1 MAAADKHGK
10 ESRTAFRTNV
20 EYALFSLLYKW
31 VRSLSLRRG
40 YALSKLLMR
49 MLFRI
54 DFLHARRTVSHILHA
69 GVAQDREQAVELAK
83 RSFEESGKL
92 IVEIAKCDQLFKQEN
107 FIVNA
112 PEATRKYLLGGDFKG
127 MIMVTA
133 HYGNWEL
140 AGGAIA
146 TALNSRM
153 TSLMRHFSN
162 PKIGELFLR
171 TRATANHVLV
181 DKRRGVRPLLK
192 ALHNHEIATMLI
204 DQHASGREGVVCEFF
219 GHPARVHMTPAL
231 LHLRTGIPILPE
243 VNTRL
248 PGEEFR
254 FEMTCGE
261 LIRYTPTGDKRRDVA
276 LLTQKCISALEE
288 LIRRHPEQWLWAP
301 RHWLDI
307 DRSCAAEYA
316 DWKPGHTA
324 GKDAVTPLR

>member
-1 MAAADKHGK
+1 MAEKHGS
-10 ESRTAFRTNV
+10 ESRTAFRINL
-20 EYALFSLLYKW
+20 EYALFCVLYKW
-31 VRSLSLRRG
+31 VRSLSLHRG
-40 YALSKLLMR
+40 YALTKVLMR
-49 MLFRI
+49 MLFYV
-54 DFLHARRTVSHILHA
+54 DPVHAHRTVRHILHA
-69 GVAQDREQAVELAK
+69 GVVKDRAAAAALAK

-92 IVEIAKCDQLFKQEN
+92 LVEIIKCDQLFKQEN

-112 PEATRKYLLGGDFKG
+112 SEKTREYLFGDDFKG
-127 MIMVTA
+127 LILVTA

-146 TALNSRM
+146 TALHSRM

-162 PKIGELFLR
+162 PKVGELILNNR
-171 TRATANHVLV
+171 RAPNHILA

-192 ALHNHEIATMLI
+192 ALNNREIATMLI
-204 DQHASGREGVVCEFF
+204 DQHASSKEGVECEFF

-243 VNTRL
+243 LNTRL
-248 PGEEFR
+248 PGEDFR

-261 LIRYTPTGDKRRDVA
+261 LIRYTPTGDKERDVA
-276 LLTQKCISALEE
+276 LLTQACISALEE

-307 DRSCAAEYA
+307 NRSCAAEYA
-316 DWKPGHTA
+316 NWKPRY
-324 GKDAVTPLR
+324 TPDVKSLR

>member
-1 MAAADKHGK
+1 MTEKHGK
-10 ESRTAFRTNV
+10 ESRTAFRINV
-20 EYALFSLLYKW
+20 EYALFIVLYKW
-31 VRSLSLRRG
+31 VRGMSLHRG
-40 YALSKLLMR
+40 YALARVLMR
-49 MLFRI
+49 MLYYL
-54 DFLHARRTVSHILHA
+54 DLLHAMRTVRHSLHA
-69 GVAQDREQAVELAK
+69 GVAKTRAEAVALAK
-83 RSFEESGKL
+83 RSLEESGKM
-92 IVEIAKCDQLFKQEN
+92 IVEVAKHDQLFKQEN
-107 FIVNA
+107 FVVNA
-112 PEATRKYLLGGDFKG
+112 PEKTREYLFGKDFKG

-146 TALNSRM
+146 TALHSRM

-162 PKIGELFLR
+162 PKIGALFLR
-171 TRATANHVLV
+171 TRAAENHILA

-192 ALHNHEIATMLI
+192 ALARHEIATMLI
-204 DQHASGREGVVCEFF
+204 DQHASSQEGVDCEFF

-248 PGEEFR
+248 PGEDFR

-261 LIRYTPTGDKRRDVA
+261 LIRYTPTGDKERDVA
-276 LLTQKCISALEE
+276 LLTQQCISALEE

-307 DRSCAAEYA
+307 DRPYAAEYA
-316 DWKPGHTA
+316 NWKPRYTA
-324 GKDAVTPLR
+324 DVKSPR

>member
-1 MAAADKHGK
+1 MAKKNGK
-10 ESRTAFRTNV
+10 ESRTAFRINL
-20 EYALFSLLYKW
+20 EYALFGVLYKW
-31 VRSLSLRRG
+31 VRGMSLHQG
-40 YALSKLLMR
+40 YALARTLMR
-49 MLFRI
+49 VLYYL
-54 DFLHARRTVSHILHA
+54 DPLHSRRTVRHILHA
-69 GVAQDREQAVELAK
+69 GMAKTRAEAVALAK
-83 RSFEESGKL
+83 RSLEESGKM
-92 IVEIAKCDQLFKQEN
+92 IVEVAKCDQLFKQEN
-107 FIVNA
+107 FTVNA
-112 PEATRKYLLGGDFKG
+112 SEKTREYLFGKDFQG

-171 TRATANHVLV
+171 TRATKNHILA

-192 ALHNHEIATMLI
+192 ALANHEIATMLI
-204 DQHASGREGVVCEFF
+204 DQHASSKEGVECEFF

-248 PGEEFR
+248 PGEDFR

-261 LIRYTPTGDKRRDVA
+261 LIRYTPTGDKERDVA
-276 LLTQKCISALEE
+276 ILTQQCISALEA

-316 DWKPGHTA
+316 DWKPRYPKVA
-324 GKDAVTPLR
+324 EDEAVRSPR

>member
-1 MAAADKHGK
+1 MATVEKHGR
-10 ESRTAFRTNV
+10 ERRTALRINV
-20 EYALFSLLYKW
+20 EYALFRLLYQW

-40 YALSKLLMR
+40 YALSKSLMK
-49 MLFRI
+49 MLFYL
-54 DFLHARRTVSHILHA
+54 DPFHARRTVSHILHA
-69 GVAQDREQAVELAK
+69 GIAGNRDEAVELAK

-92 IVEIAKCDQLFKQEN
+92 IVEVAKCDQLFKQEN
-107 FIVNA
+107 FVINA
-112 PEATRKYLLGGDFKG
+112 SEETRKYLYGEDFKG
-127 MIMVTA
+127 LILVSA

-146 TALNSRM
+146 TALNRRM

-162 PKIGELFLR
+162 PKIGSLFLR
-171 TRATANHVLV
+171 TRGTDNHLLA
-181 DKRRGVRPLLK
+181 DKRLGVRPLLK
-192 ALHNHEIATMLI
+192 ALNNREIATMLI
-204 DQHASGREGVVCEFF
+204 DQHASSQEGVVCEFF

-243 VNTRL
+243 LNTRL
-248 PGEEFR
+248 PGEDFR

-276 LLTQKCISALEE
+276 QLTQQCISALEA

-316 DWKPGHTA
+316 NWKPGRSA
-324 GKDAVTPLR
+324 VEDAVTPLR

>member
-1 MAAADKHGK
+1 MAEKHGK
-10 ESRTAFRTNV
+10 ESRTAFRINL
-20 EYALFSLLYKW
+20 EYALFSVLYKW
-31 VRSLSLRRG
+31 VRGLSLHRG
-40 YALSKLLMR
+40 YALTKVLMR
-49 MLFRI
+49 ILFYI
-54 DFLHARRTVSHILHA
+54 DPLHARRTVRHIVHA
-69 GVAQDREQAVELAK
+69 GVTKDRAEAVALAK
-83 RSFEESGKL
+83 RAFEESGKL
-92 IVEIAKCDQLFKQEN
+92 LVEVIKYDQLFKQEN
-107 FIVNA
+107 FVVNA
-112 PEATRKYLLGGDFKG
+112 SEKTREYLFGKDFRG

-146 TALNSRM
+146 TALHSRM

-162 PKIGELFLR
+162 PRIGALFMR
-171 TRATANHVLV
+171 TREAGNHILA

-192 ALHNHEIATMLI
+192 ALSKHEIATMLI
-204 DQHASGREGVVCEFF
+204 DQHASSKEGVECEFF

-248 PGEEFR
+248 PGEDFR

-261 LIRYTPTGDKRRDVA
+261 LIRYTPTGDKERDVA
-276 LLTQKCISALEE
+276 LLTQQCISALEE

-307 DRSCAAEYA
+307 DRPYAAEYA
-316 DWKPGHTA
+316 NWKPRYSP
-324 GKDAVTPLR
+324 DVTPLR